1 LTGPA
6 HPCNRF
12 RNGREALVP
21 SSLWIANAPCSY
33 GAFEDT
39 VGVQAGLPQPR
50 EILDHIAVSGYDGT
64 DLGPLGWLGEGDGL
78 AEALASRGLAL
89 AGGYLELPFTEPDG
103 MEEALGEL
111 DRLLT
116 VIEAVRAVA
125 DRDPPPRPT
134 LADNGSP
141 RRRANP
147 GRAGTDRQLGLD
159 DAGWKVLATNVS
171 RALDRCLERGFE
183 PTFHHHTTSHVEA
196 PWEIDRLLELTD
208 IGLCLDTGHLLIGGG
223 DPLRALRDW
232 GDRINHLHLKDCRI
246 DVIETIV
253 AERAPS
259 DEVWRRHAFCRLGA
273 GDLDIA
279 GFLATASDVGV
290 EGWLVVEQDGIL
302 DETWPVEDAFS
313 DQAAN
318 RRYLRD
324 RGL

>member
-1 LTGPA
+1 MS
-6 HPCNRF
+6 
-12 RNGREALVP
+12 

-39 VGVQAGLPQPR
+39 VGVQEGLPHPG
-50 EILDHIAVSGYDGT
+50 EILDHIAGSGYDGT
-64 DLGPLGWLGEGDGL
+64 DLGPLGWLGEGDEL

-116 VIEAVRAVA
+116 VMEAVRAVA
-125 DRDPPPRPT
+125 GRGPLPRPT
-134 LADNGSP
+134 LADHGSP

-147 GRAGTDRQLGLD
+147 GRAGTDRELGLD
-159 DAGWKVLATNVS
+159 DAGWKVLATNVN
-171 RALDRCLERGFE
+171 RARDRCLELGLE

-208 IGLCLDTGHLLIGGG
+208 IGLCLDTGHLLVGGG
-223 DPLRALRDW
+223 DPVRALRDW
-232 GDRINHLHLKDCRI
+232 GGRINHLHLKDCRTK
-246 DVIETIV
+246 VIETIV

-259 DEVWRRHAFCRLGA
+259 DEVWRRHAFCRLGT

-279 GFLATASDVGV
+279 EFLTAASDIGF

-302 DETWPVEDAFS
+302 DESWPVEEAFS

-318 RRYLRD
+318 RRFLRD